1 MLRPIGAD
9 IGTTRGWRAGREGV
23 GRARRG
29 GGEARRPPLGC
40 SGDPAYLD
48 GGPCRRPARRARAA
62 PVRLWRLG
70 ELHRVLGGP
79 VGVVRRQCRRLRPGV
94 APGRGGA
101 SSAPFATSDCA
112 TLNPP
117 TDADTAPGGGTT
129 VDAVTVTETA
139 KKVPLVTI
147 AKDAAPATSL
157 VVKDLVVGTGAEAKA
172 TSTVSANYCGVGQ
185 ATRAIFDSSWA
196 RGGQPLTFPL
206 NQVIAGWQQGI
217 PGMKVGGRRLLII
230 PGELAYGANPP
241 SPDILPNETLVFVVD
256 LTAVS

>member
-1 MLRPIGAD
+1 MTLRTSTA
-9 IGTTRGWRAGREGV
+9 V
-23 GRARRG
+23 
-29 GGEARRPPLGC
+29 
-40 SGDPAYLD
+40 
-48 GGPCRRPARRARAA
+48 RAA
-62 PVRLWRLG
+62 ALLAVPALL
-70 ELHRVLGGP
+70 LSACGGSASSTASSA
-79 VGVVRRQCRRLRPGV
+79 
-94 APGRGGA
+94 APSESSAASAADSALASPPAGGGA